1 MTLNFDQRT
10 LNSDDVILKPEDL
23 DLSEKAVFADV
34 ILTHVNFGQILLSF
48 LIEVTLN
55 YNLLQRKM
63 TSVEHVTFLP
73 VAMDVALTLVSKL
86 NENNT

>member
-1 MTLNFDQRT
+1 MTLNFDQVT

-34 ILTHVNFGQILLSF
+34 TLTHVSSGQILFSF

-55 YNLLQRKM
+55 
-63 TSVEHVTFLP
+63 
-73 VAMDVALTLVSKL
+73 
-86 NENNT
+86 